1 MITQKTIQEIMETAK
16 VEDVVGDFV
25 NLKRRGVNMIGL
37 CPFHNEKTP
46 SFTVSP
52 AKNIYKCFGCGK
64 GGDPVRFLMDHEN
77 YSYPEALKSLAAKYG
92 IEVQETITSDA
103 SKEER
108 KKIDNLFALNQYAY
122 EYFIDQM
129 WNTDH
134 GKSIGLGYFKSR
146 GFREETLRKWGLGYA
161 PEKKDDFTLKAIN
174 DGYQRDQL
182 QSVGLATQ
190 YGRDFFRGRVMFPIR
205 NISGKIIGFGGRI
218 LAKNAKT
225 AKYMN
230 SPDSEVYNKSKVL
243 YGIHFARTPIRKADE
258 CIVVEGYTDTLA
270 MHQSGIENVVAPC
283 GTSLTS
289 GQIHVIKR
297 YTPNITFIF
306 DGDAAGKKAA
316 LRGLDMVLEQDMNV
330 RLVLLP
336 EGEDPDSLLQ
346 NLGVTK
352 FEEFIERNKK
362 DFILFKTEHLMEE
375 SKGDPI
381 KKAAL
386 IKEIIQSIAKI
397 PDPIKRSVYVKEC
410 SEMTKTS
417 EQILVSEIN
426 KALAKQ
432 LKERKSKRAVEKLPP
447 PSASANNRPTDQGF
461 SPNHGF
467 EPNHGFA
474 PDFPPEMPPGFNPE
488 FPEDDLNAVF
498 DGNNAPPPS
507 QFQPPI
513 APEKKTGKEKRK
525 QGDEFQE
532 QDIVRLLIEAGPI
545 IMDGEDDMTVSE
557 FILGNIQELLEDFD
571 NADYSRIV
579 EECLVKFNEG
589 EILDSKHFMNHEVE
603 QIRNIA
609 FGLLTSP
616 FDYSHN
622 WDEKLEMPLQSQK
635 KPEENFAQDT
645 VSSVNRFK
653 LKKVLKIMKGNQEKL
668 KTTKDAAE
676 MMKILKVQQKLT
688 AMKMELAAY
697 FGSVII
703 S

>member
-64 GGDPVRFLMDHEN
+64 GGDPVRFLMDQEN

-108 KKIDNLFALNQYAY
+108 KKIDDLYALNQYAY

-146 GFREETLRKWGLGYA
+146 GFRQETLKKWGLGYA

-174 DGYQRDQL
+174 DGYQKDQL
-182 QSVGLATQ
+182 QSIGLTTQ

-205 NISGKIIGFGGRI
+205 NISGKIIGFGGRV
-218 LAKNAKT
+218 LAKDAKT

-230 SPDSEVYNKSKVL
+230 SPDSEVYSKSKVL

-346 NLGVTK
+346 NLGVSK
-352 FEEFIERNKK
+352 FEDFIERNKK

-381 KKAAL
+381 KKAEL

-410 SEMTKTS
+410 AEMTGTS
-417 EQILVSEIN
+417 EQILFSEIN
-426 KALAKQ
+426 KSLAKQ
-432 LKERKSKRAVEKLPP
+432 IKDRKSKRAVQRLPP
-447 PSASANNRPTDQGF
+447 PSASTNNKPSNQG
-461 SPNHGF
+461 SAPNHGF
-467 EPNHGFA
+467 EPSHGFS
-474 PDFPPEMPPGFNPE
+474 PDVPPEMPSGFNPE
-488 FPEDDLNAVF
+488 FPDDNLNAVF
-498 DGNNAPPPS
+498 DGNNAQPPS
-507 QFQPPI
+507 HSQ
-513 APEKKTGKEKRK
+513 APLVSKKEAEQKKL
-525 QGDEFQE
+525 GDEFQE
-532 QDIVRLLIEAGPI
+532 QDIVRLLIEAGPV
-545 IMDGEDDMTVSE
+545 IMTEEDNMTVSG
-557 FILGNIQELLEDFD
+557 FILGNIQELLHDFD

-579 EECLVKFNEG
+579 EECLIKFNEG
-589 EILDSKHFMNHEVE
+589 EILSSQYFTNHKLE

-622 WDEKLEMPLQSQK
+622 WDDKLDMPLQSQK
-635 KPEENFAQDT
+635 KPEDNFAQDT

-653 LKKVLKIMKGNQEKL
+653 LRKVLKIMKGNQEKL
-668 KTTKDAAE
+668 KTTKDSAE
-676 MMKILKVQQKLT
+676 MIKILKVQQKLT
-688 AMKMELAAY
+688 EMKMELAAY

-703 S
+703 N